1 MLVHEGVRSFQKTM
15 TKYINGDD
23 VVIIEDAK
31 THIEKGVF
39 MPYKLYILFQEQ
51 AREKLEKESEL
62 IINWMCSVDFKRVIS
77 ETPLTVLTQNE
88 LAELKPKLD
97 FFMGYFD

>member
-31 THIEKGVF
+31 THREKGVF
-39 MPYKLYILFQEQ
+39 MPYKLYMLFQDQ
-51 AREKLEKESEL
+51 VKSAIREDIKNSFVEE
-62 IINWMCSVDFKRVIS
+62 
-77 ETPLTVLTQNE
+77 
-88 LAELKPKLD
+88 
-97 FFMGYFD
+97 FDGVAVVGED